1 MYRLKCRCLFS
12 RRVNLFPLVRPHV
25 TPASSPPPLYRSQ
38 PRQSAE
44 NTRDDDNSVSGSNPG
59 SFIVMMQIPI
69 ATNRRC
75 LYPAQHCSKSSK
87 IIRRTLRC
95 IPSYSKLIKQRSLTL
110 FQGFYFSSTRGYSP
124 CSKGSTSPLQEDTHP
139 VPRVLTLLYKR
150 ILTLFQGF

>member
-1 MYRLKCRCLFS
+1 MKQA
-12 RRVNLFPLVRPHV
+12 RPTCQIPAQPSSHF
-25 TPASSPPPLYRSQ
+25 TPAVSFRTSRCEHLRS
-38 PRQSAE
+38 RTT
-44 NTRDDDNSVSGSNPG
+44 N
-59 SFIVMMQIPI
+59 SFIEMMQIPI

>member
-1 MYRLKCRCLFS
+1 MPTCRT
-12 RRVNLFPLVRPHV
+12 PLLL
-25 TPASSPPPLYRSQ
+25 PPPFYRSQ

-44 NTRDDDNSVSGSNPG
+44 NTRDNDNSVSGSNPG